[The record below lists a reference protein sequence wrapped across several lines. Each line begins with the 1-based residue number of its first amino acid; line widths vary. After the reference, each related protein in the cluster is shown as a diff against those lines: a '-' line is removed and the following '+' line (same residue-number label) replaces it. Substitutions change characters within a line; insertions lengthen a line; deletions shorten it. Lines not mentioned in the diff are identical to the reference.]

1 MGESCAALLTFIR
14 LLPTVDPLVLGKVVF
29 AVEGLLTLHILVWLD
44 LVSLVSMQ
52 FQGSLSQLVKFQGN
66 ADCTFPPLGQV
77 PVTSPSLMPTQSR
90 SP

>member
-1 MGESCAALLTFIR
+1 M
-14 LLPTVDPLVLGKVVF
+14 LGKVVF
-29 AVEGLLTLHILVWLD
+29 GVEGLLTLHVLLWLD
-44 LVSLVSMQ
+44 LGYLVSMK

-66 ADCTFPPLGQV
+66 SDCTFPPLGQV

>member
-1 MGESCAALLTFIR
+1 M
-14 LLPTVDPLVLGKVVF
+14 LGKVVF
-29 AVEGLLTLHILVWLD
+29 GVEGLLTLHVLLWMD
-44 LVSLVSMQ
+44 LGYLVSMQ

-66 ADCTFPPLGQV
+66 SDCTFPPLGQV

>member
-1 MGESCAALLTFIR
+1 MGESSAALLTFIR

-29 AVEGLLTLHILVWLD
+29 AVEVLLTLHVLVWLE

-66 ADCTFPPLGQV
+66 SDCTFPPLGQV